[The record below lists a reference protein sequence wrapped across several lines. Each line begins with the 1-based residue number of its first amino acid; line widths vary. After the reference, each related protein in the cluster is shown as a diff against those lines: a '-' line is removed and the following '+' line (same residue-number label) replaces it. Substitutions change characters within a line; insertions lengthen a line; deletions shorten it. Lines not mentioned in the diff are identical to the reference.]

1 MVSSRFH
8 LCEPALLGVKHSNRR
23 ERRLFCLVKV
33 SNFSLQGLNRMKKLC
48 MYCALAALLGLCS
61 SAHVGAQGAATETKA
76 SPDAK
81 PSDTATPK
89 EESSVTDHTA
99 HIGGQTIAYKA
110 TIGSILLKNAKDE
123 PTALM
128 YYTAYIKSGENEASK
143 RPIAFLY
150 NGGPGSA
157 SVWLHMGAFGP
168 RRVHMNGAQYIPP
181 PPYELT
187 DNANSLLDHTD
198 MVFIDPVGTG
208 FSRAVGKS
216 QDKDFWGID
225 EDSHSIAQFINLY
238 VTRNG
243 RWNSPK
249 FLIGESY
256 GTFRSAVLGNYL
268 QSHDNME
275 LNGIVLVSSVLD
287 LGSISFL
294 PGDDMGYVFYVPTY
308 AATAWYHKLVPN
320 APDLP
325 TFIEQARKFANTE
338 YAAALMKGS
347 AITQEEKA
355 VVAKQLSHFT
365 GLSEDYLMKGD
376 LRIAEP
382 QFTAEL
388 MRSKGLETGR
398 YDTRFVGPNPDL
410 LSEFAFEDPQSD
422 AISPAFVS
430 LFNVYIHDELK
441 FNEPDRAYDPLNTT
455 ANGQWDWK
463 RQQGFGFPGAPN
475 AEPDLAQA
483 IVSNPSLQVEIE
495 CGYYDLATPF
505 AGSEYTKEHLG
516 LRPDLTKNIQL
527 KYYEAGHMMYVHDE
541 DLAKLKANIA
551 AFIDHNSRAM

>member
-1 MVSSRFH
+1 
-8 LCEPALLGVKHSNRR
+8 
-23 ERRLFCLVKV
+23 
-33 SNFSLQGLNRMKKLC
+33 
-48 MYCALAALLGLCS
+48 MYCALTALLGLCS
-61 SAHVGAQGAATETKA
+61 TARVRAQGTPAENKP
-76 SPDAK
+76 SDAK

-110 TIGSILLKNAKDE
+110 TIGSILLKDAKGE

-128 YYTAYIKSGENEASK
+128 YYTAYIKNDEKDASK
-143 RPIAFLY
+143 RPISFLY

-157 SVWLHMGAFGP
+157 SIWLHMGAFGP

-198 MVFIDPVGTG
+198 MVFIDPIGTG
-208 FSRAVGKS
+208 FSHAVGKS

-225 EDSHSIAQFINLY
+225 QDSHSIAQFINLY

-268 QSHDNME
+268 QSNDNMA

-294 PGDDMGYVFYVPTY
+294 PGDDIGYIFYLPTY

-320 APDLP
+320 APDLA
-325 TFIEQARKFANTE
+325 TFVEQARKFANTD

-347 AITQEEKA
+347 AITTEEKA
-355 VVAKQLSHFT
+355 AVAKQMSHFT
-365 GLSEDYLMKGD
+365 GLSEDYLMKAD
-376 LRIAEP
+376 LRVIEP

-398 YDTRFVGPNPDL
+398 YDSRFVGPNPDL
-410 LSEFAFEDPQSD
+410 LAEFAFSDPQSD

-441 FNEPDRAYDPLNTT
+441 FNEPDRAYDPLNGS

-475 AEPDLAQA
+475 SEPDLAQA

-551 AFIDHNSRAM
+551 AFIDRSSRAM